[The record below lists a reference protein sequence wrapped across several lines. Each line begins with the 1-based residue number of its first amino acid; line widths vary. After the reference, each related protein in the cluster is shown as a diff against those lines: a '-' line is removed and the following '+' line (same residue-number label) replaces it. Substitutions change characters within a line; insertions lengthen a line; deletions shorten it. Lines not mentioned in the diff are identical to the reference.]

1 MASYRSTAT
10 SGATTMKQINI
21 FPNPVSPNYNG
32 PIAMRGLVENAMV
45 KITSL
50 SGKLVYQTRA
60 LGGQAIWDG
69 KTYDGNKVA
78 TGVYLVFARDELGIE
93 KAVGKIMIT
102 HGQ

>member
-1 MASYRSTAT
+1 MASYRSSAT
-10 SGATTMKQINI
+10 SGATPMQQINI
-21 FPNPVSPNYNG
+21 FPNPISPNYNG
-32 PIAMRGLVENAMV
+32 PIAMRGLVENAIV

>member
-10 SGATTMKQINI
+10 SGAAPMQQINI
-21 FPNPVSPNYNG
+21 FPNPIAPSYSG
-32 PIAMRGLVENAMV
+32 PIAIRGLVENAIV

-50 SGKLVYQTRA
+50 NGKLVFQTRA

-78 TGVYLVFARDELGIE
+78 TGVYLVFARDELGTE
-93 KAVGKIMIT
+93 KAVGKIIIT